1 MTSGWFP
8 ASQRGRSDQFR
19 WQLSAMQQ
27 ERNAFRQAQTKRS
40 IGVALVSS
48 VVFLALVGFFVT
60 SSPGWPRVRDSFFDF
75 NRGFHVLPGL
85 LRALWINLQMMVIA
99 EAFVLLFAG
108 LIAYVRTL
116 QGPVSFPLRFLAA
129 AYTDIFRGLP
139 MLLVLF
145 IVGYG
150 IPGLQLQ
157 GAPQS
162 TFVLGI
168 IALVLTYSA
177 YVSEV
182 LRAGINSVHPSQRA
196 AARSLG
202 LTHRQ
207 TMRHVV
213 FPQAVRRVLPP
224 LLNDFVS
231 LQKDTSLV
239 SILGTVEIVLTA
251 QNDTAQ
257 DFKFV
262 PYVMAGLIFVLLTV
276 PLTRLTDSI
285 AKRQGWAGAGGGV
298 V

>member
-1 MTSGWFP
+1 VSGWQP
-8 ASQRGRSDQFR
+8 SE
-19 WQLSAMQQ
+19 LQQ
-27 ERNAFRQAQTKRS
+27 QRNAYRRS
-40 IGVALVSS
+40 RTTRSVAVALVSMA
-48 VVFLALVGFFVT
+48 VFLVVVGLLVT
-60 SSPGWPRVRDSFFDF
+60 SSPGWPRVRESFFDLH
-75 NRGFHVLPGL
+75 RGWDVLPGL
-85 LRALWINLQMMVIA
+85 IRAMWTNVEMFAIA
-99 EAFVLLFAG
+99 EVLVLVLAA
-108 LIAYVRTL
+108 LVAYVRTL
-116 QGPVSFPLRFLAA
+116 QGPIFFPLRFFAA
-129 AYTDIFRGLP
+129 AYTDLFRGLP
-139 MLLVLF
+139 VLLVLF

-150 IPGLQLQ
+150 IPALRLTGV
-157 GAPQS
+157 PNS
-162 TFVLGI
+162 EFVLGI
-168 IALVLTYSA
+168 AVLVLTYTA

-182 LRAGINSVHPSQRA
+182 FRAGIESVHPSQRA

-207 TMRHVV
+207 AMRHVV

-239 SILGTVEIVLTA
+239 SILGTVEIILTA

-262 PYVMAGLIFVLLTV
+262 PYVMAGLIFLVLTV
-276 PLTRLTDSI
+276 PLTRLTDHI